1 MFLRFVFPPPPSLLV
16 TAMSVVSFAS
26 MANAGLSELKGKH
39 MEYSKFWEVKSGR
52 KYKVD
57 SRTGMIV
64 CYTPAFLAGVASF
77 ALFPDESFR
86 FLLLTSALSIH
97 FFKRIFEVLFVH
109 KYSGGMALDAAI
121 VISLSYFISTA
132 TMIYGQHLSRDFPEP
147 LMDLKYPGIALFF
160 VGILGNLYH
169 HCQLSK
175 LRSKGEREYK
185 IPKGGLFNLVVCPH
199 YLFEILGFIGFSFIS
214 QTVYAFA
221 LATGTALYLMG
232 RSYST
237 RRWYVSKFENFPNNV
252 KALIPYIL

>member
-1 MFLRFVFPPPPSLLV
+1 
-16 TAMSVVSFAS
+16 MSVVSFAS

-39 MEYSKFWEVKSGR
+39 MEYSKFWELKSGR

-132 TMIYGQHLSRDFPEP
+132 TMIYAQHLSRDFPEP
-147 LMDLKYPGIALFF
+147 LMDLKYPGMA
-160 VGILGNLYH
+160 
-169 HCQLSK
+169 
-175 LRSKGEREYK
+175 KGEREYK
-185 IPKGGLFNLVVCPH
+185 IPK
-199 YLFEILGFIGFSFIS
+199 
-214 QTVYAFA
+214 
-221 LATGTALYLMG
+221 GTALYLMG

>member
-39 MEYSKFWEVKSGR
+39 MEYSKFWELKSGR

-77 ALFPDESFR
+77 ALFP
-86 FLLLTSALSIH
+86 
-97 FFKRIFEVLFVH
+97 VLFVH

-132 TMIYGQHLSRDFPEP
+132 TMIYAQHLSRDFS
-147 LMDLKYPGIALFF
+147 GAANGSQVSRNCVVF
-160 VGILGNLYH
+160 GGN
-169 HCQLSK
+169 
-175 LRSKGEREYK
+175 
-185 IPKGGLFNLVVCPH
+185 
-199 YLFEILGFIGFSFIS
+199 
-214 QTVYAFA
+214 T
-221 LATGTALYLMG
+221 
-232 RSYST
+232 
-237 RRWYVSKFENFPNNV
+237 W
-252 KALIPYIL
+252 